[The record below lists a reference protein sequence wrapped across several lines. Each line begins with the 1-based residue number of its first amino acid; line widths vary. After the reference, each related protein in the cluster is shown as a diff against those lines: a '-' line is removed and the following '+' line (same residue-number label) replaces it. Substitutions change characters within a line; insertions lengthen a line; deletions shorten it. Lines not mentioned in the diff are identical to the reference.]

1 NFARWLTVC
10 PYACRSRGFPVARDS
25 GRLDNG
31 GEGVTAMIPSFAVT
45 VIGLLLAA
53 PADSRQAV
61 EKIDLSNVSLP
72 AELVAPQIKAA
83 AAAVVCFLEGP
94 AVDAEG

>member
-1 NFARWLTVC
+1 
-10 PYACRSRGFPVARDS
+10 
-25 GRLDNG
+25 
-31 GEGVTAMIPSFAVT
+31 MIPSFAVT

-72 AELVAPQIKAA
+72 AELVAPQIKPA

-94 AVDAEG
+94 AVDAEGNVFSATSLAMWAVRRLSRMAVTPICTARLW